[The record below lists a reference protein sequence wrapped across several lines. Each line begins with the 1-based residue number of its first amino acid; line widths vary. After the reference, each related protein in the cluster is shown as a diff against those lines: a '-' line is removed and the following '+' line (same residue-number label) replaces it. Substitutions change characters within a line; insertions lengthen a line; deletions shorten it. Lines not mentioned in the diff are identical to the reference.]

1 MRTREVTQEFRD
13 RCKEL
18 AELSQIPEI
27 KTKLS
32 KLAEKYDRLLQEIE
46 PTDASS
52 IVPEAN
58 DQTQGSAN

>member
-1 MRTREVTQEFRD
+1 MHTREVTQEFRN

-27 KTKLS
+27 KTKLW

-46 PTDASS
+46 ATDASS
-52 IVPEAN
+52 IVPEAS
-58 DQTQGSAN
+58 DKTHGSMN